1 MDSMD
6 VNSWQEMMRKIL
18 PPGTPIPEAPA
29 NLDYSI
35 AIEYDGPPVSY
46 ELPRV
51 DPVDLIP
58 TAEPALSR
66 RRSAS
71 GTLSPGLDPIPL
83 PVSRIAHCAD
93 HPSRSPQDSGSS
105 ESVDSVLQNEE
116 FSDASHSVSPVS
128 AHSLPNEQPSQLVNE
143 GRRASVVTFEENS
156 ENKKLYH
163 DFSGSPQYVG
173 VTRKDK
179 RKKVC
184 YRCGKRK
191 WESKEVCLVCDSR
204 YCSYCVLRAMGSMP
218 EGRKC
223 VGCIGQPIDESKRS
237 KLGKSSRTLSRL
249 LSPLEVRQIL
259 KAEKECPTN
268 QLRPDQL
275 VVNGLP
281 LRPEEMA
288 ELLSCPIPP
297 QKLKPG
303 SYWYDK
309 ESGLWGKASASACR
323 ISEGEKP
330 DRIISSNLNFTGKL
344 QSDASKGNTLVY
356 INGREITKVELR
368 VLKLANVQCPRDTHF
383 WVYDDG
389 RYEEEGQNNIRG
401 KIWESTI
408 TRLACSLFSLPVP
421 HPVPNGLKNEAP
433 YVPRTIPDYLEQR
446 RIQKLLLL
454 GPQWSGTSTIFK
466 QQAKFLYGKKFS
478 QEELENIKLMIQSN
492 MYKYLSILLEG
503 RERFEE
509 EALALVKPKGTG
521 SYDQHLTQGFPGQ
534 DENGAQQINQ
544 CVYSINGR
552 LKQFSDWLLDIV
564 AMGDLDAF
572 FPAATRE
579 YAPLVDEMWR
589 EPAIQETYKR
599 RNELH
604 FLPDIAEY
612 FLSRAVEVSSNEY
625 EPSEKDILY
634 AEGVTQ
640 GNGLAFIEFSL
651 DDHSPMSELYNDNPD
666 THSQPLTK
674 YQLIRV
680 SVKGMNEGC
689 KWVEMFEDV
698 RLVIFCVALS
708 DYDQL
713 AAPVNGSNKPLQNK
727 MVQSKELFEAT
738 IRQPCF
744 RDTPFVLVLNK
755 YDLFEEK
762 IDRVP
767 LSACEWLSEF
777 SPVRIHHNNQSL
789 AQQAYYYIAMKFKEL
804 YFSFTN
810 RKLFVWQGRGR
821 DRPTVDE
828 AFKYI
833 REVLK
838 WADEKEETYY
848 LEDSFYS
855 TTEVSASPFIRHE

>member
-309 ESGLWGKASASACR
+309 ESGLWGK
-323 ISEGEKP
+323 EGEKP

-466 QQAKFLYGKKFS
+466 QAKFLYGKKFS

>member
-6 VNSWQEMMRKIL
+6 ANNWQEMMRKIL

-71 GTLSPGLDPIPL
+71 GTLSPVLDPIPL

-309 ESGLWGKASASACR
+309 ESGLWGKASALACR

-521 SYDQHLTQGFPGQ
+521 SYDQHLTQGQ

-544 CVYSINGR
+544 CIYSINGR